1 MRIPL
6 GTSKKGQRPAS
17 GSFATTRALV
27 VAQAWGNPAW
37 LTQRRF
43 VDLGRTESMI
53 CHPFTY

>member
-6 GTSKKGQRPAS
+6 GTSKKGQRPNS

-27 VAQAWGNPAW
+27 TVQAWGNPAW

-53 CHPFTY
+53 CHLSTH